1 MNKTLRI
8 SFALKNTY
16 RVNSILYALK
26 QIPLLK
32 KILPSSLYQV
42 RGFKILANVL
52 SVIWEVIC
60 VFLGKF
66 LYFLLMIVLASTLYK
81 TESSE
86 GLFLHLL
93 VLLTMLGSFVNTYMF
108 DPTRDKFYALMSLNM
123 NAREY
128 TLVNYGYA
136 IIKVLVGFTLFGI
149 IFGLGAG
156 LPLWQCILIPFFV
169 AGIKI
174 TVAATSLWKYER
186 TGEATNE
193 NLLGKFQWIAIVLFL
208 AAAYGLPALG
218 ILIPKFVC
226 GVIMTVCFITG
237 LFSVRKIFRF
247 SYYREVYRQILSET
261 ITIRQNA
268 QDAVKE
274 QSFKKISTDVTIQ
287 SKRKGFEYLNE
298 LFIKRHR
305 KILWKSVKKI
315 AAISAALFVVS
326 LGLLWYFPEAKAEV
340 NDLLLNAFPMTL
352 FFMYAINRGT
362 RFTSVLFINCDHSLL
377 TYSFYKKP
385 GYILQ
390 LFQIRLRE
398 IIKVNLLP
406 AAVISA
412 GLALLLFVSGG
423 TDKPVIYV
431 VMIASVLCQSIFF
444 SVHYLTIYYLLQPYN
459 AGTEIKS
466 GMYQIITFVTYGVCY
481 SVMQMKAPTLYFCL
495 ITIVFSVLYC
505 IVASI
510 LVYKL
515 AAKTFKIRT

>member
-8 SFALKNTY
+8 SFSLRNTY

-32 KILPSSLYQV
+32 KILPSSLYHV
-42 RGFKILANVL
+42 RGFKILANVI
-52 SVIWEVIC
+52 SVIWEVISA
-60 VFLGKF
+60 FLGKL

-81 TESSE
+81 TEDASA
-86 GLFLHLL
+86 LFLHLL
-93 VLLTMLGSFVNTYMF
+93 VILTMLGSFVNTFMF
-108 DPTRDKFYALMSLNM
+108 NPTRDKFYAIMSLNI
-123 NAREY
+123 NAKEY

-136 IIKVLVGFTLFGI
+136 IIKILIGFTLFGI

-169 AGIKI
+169 AGIKM
-174 TVAATSLWKYER
+174 TVAAISLWKYER
-186 TGEATNE
+186 TGDATNE
-193 NLLGKFQWIAIVLFL
+193 NFLGKFQWIAIALLL
-208 AAAYGLPALG
+208 AAAYGLPALK
-218 ILIPKFVC
+218 ILLPELVC
-226 GVIMTVCFITG
+226 MVIMVVCVITG
-237 LFSVRKIFRF
+237 LFSVRKILRF
-247 SYYREVYRQILSET
+247 SYYREVYREILTES
-261 ITIRQNA
+261 ITISKNA

-274 QSFKKISTDVTIQ
+274 QSYKKISTDVTIQ

-305 KILWKSVKKI
+305 KILWKSVRRI
-315 AAISAALFVVS
+315 AAISAALFAVS
-326 LGLLWYFPEAKAEV
+326 VGLLWYFPEAKAEV

-352 FFMYAINRGT
+352 FFMYALNRGT

-385 GYILQ
+385 GFILQ
-390 LFQIRLRE
+390 LFQIRLCE

-406 AAVISA
+406 AAVI
-412 GLALLLFVSGG
+412 GLGLTVLLYVSGG
-423 TDKPVIYV
+423 TDSLVNYV
-431 VMIASVLCQSIFF
+431 VMPLSVLCQSIFF

-466 GMYQIITFVTYGVCY
+466 GMYQIITSVTYMVCY
-481 SVMQMKAPTLYFCL
+481 GVMKMKAPTLYFCL
-495 ITIVFSVLYC
+495 ITIVFSLLYC
-505 IVASI
+505 VVASI

>member
-16 RVNSILYALK
+16 RVNGILYALK

-52 SVIWEVIC
+52 SVIWEVIS

-66 LYFLLMIVLASTLYK
+66 LYFLLMIVLASTQYK
-81 TESSE
+81 TEDSA

-93 VLLTMLGSFVNTYMF
+93 VLLTLLGSFVNTYMF
-108 DPTRDKFYALMSLNM
+108 DPSRDKYYAMMLLNM

-136 IIKVLVGFTLFGI
+136 IIKILIGFSLFGI
-149 IFGLGAG
+149 LFGLGAG

-169 AGIKI
+169 SGIKI
-174 TVAATSLWKYER
+174 TLAAISLWKYER
-186 TGEATNE
+186 KGEVTNE
-193 NLLGKFQWIAIVLFL
+193 NLMGKFQWIAILLFL

-218 ILIPKFVC
+218 ILIPKVVC
-226 GVIMTVCFITG
+226 LLIMAVCVVTG
-237 LFSVRKIFRF
+237 LFSVKKIWRF
-247 SYYREVYRQILSET
+247 PYYREVYREILSNS
-261 ITIRQNA
+261 ITVSQNA

-274 QSFKKISTDVTIQ
+274 QSYKKISTDVTIQ

-305 KILWKSVKKI
+305 KILWKSVKRI
-315 AAISAALFVVS
+315 AAISAAVFAVS
-326 LGLLWYFPEAKAEV
+326 IGLLWYFPEAKAEV

-362 RFTSVLFINCDHSLL
+362 RFTGVLFINCDHSLL

-406 AAVISA
+406 AGVIGV
-412 GLALLLFVSGG
+412 GLALLLYVSGG
-423 TDKPVIYV
+423 TDNPVNYA
-431 VMIASVLCQSIFF
+431 VMIVSVLFQSIFF

-466 GMYQIITFVTYGVCY
+466 GMYQVITSVTYIVCY
-481 SVMQMKAPTLYFCL
+481 GVMKMKAPTLYFCL